1 MKDPVRHTLLH
12 ATRNLVILLSLCAA
26 VISPANA
33 GVQVQSVTP
42 VREAGK
48 AILMTGFIVIKPA
61 QSADLDD
68 IAQGFPRELARR
80 LEQSQQFSLRITPDF
95 LSTEWPAKTPTPA
108 LLAQVAKAYGVRY
121 VIAGEIRNTGMRQ
134 TSLLFGLWTKH
145 HRAIELDLDIYD
157 TTEGQLVARHRFSA
171 EAEGDAPIGKQQV
184 FGGQG
189 FAAHPY
195 GKVVLEVADQ
205 AAKSVL
211 ESLAGR

>member
-1 MKDPVRHTLLH
+1 
-12 ATRNLVILLSLCAA
+12 
-26 VISPANA
+26 
-33 GVQVQSVTP
+33 
-42 VREAGK
+42 
-48 AILMTGFIVIKPA
+48 
-61 QSADLDD
+61 
-68 IAQGFPRELARR
+68 
-80 LEQSQQFSLRITPDF
+80 
-95 LSTEWPAKTPTPA
+95 
-108 LLAQVAKAYGVRY
+108 VRY

-145 HRAIELDLDIYD
+145 HRAIELDLDVYD